1 MQVCKLPKSV
11 CLAARCK
18 IRCLPVITGG
28 FAASASDWPRHG
40 LPFAEF
46 LPRGAQRIIGL
57 GWIGVDLFFVL
68 SGYLIGSQL
77 LRPYAQG
84 KTVRPATFYRRRLY
98 RILPAY
104 LVVLL
109 LYLLVPVWREAPGL
123 APAWQFFT
131 FTWNLVVGWQHPAF
145 SHVWSLCIE
154 EHFYLLL
161 PLLVLWLMHKPSLR
175 KAGTLIGVVVAAG
188 FLART
193 FIFFHE
199 LRPLRAES
207 YTFAAKYLQS
217 VYWPTYTRLDGLVVG
232 VALASIKLFRPHWW
246 HIAMKRGHAL
256 LFGGVACLGAAA
268 WLFADVFSAPGRTFA
283 AVVAGFPL
291 LALGFGLC
299 LLSSVSDN
307 GFLAK
312 VRLPGAKVTA
322 MLAYSLYLTHKEIIH
337 LDRLYLPRVTARG
350 AWTAL
355 PFVVVTCFIAA
366 SLLYFAAER
375 PFLLLRDSS
384 ERKRLRKVEQL
395 ALARPLPSVLYPV
408 SSREADP
415 LRAEARSGQQGIN
428 DLPARLKVVP

>member
-1 MQVCKLPKSV
+1 MNRATLGHPCTCTSRLIPGHASLPSAPEISMFSRPAQDRTYSRYYGLDSLRA
-11 CLAARCK
+11 LA
-18 IRCLPVITGG
+18 I
-28 FAASASDWPRHG
+28 G
-40 LPFAEF
+40 LVMLLHLQEF
-46 LPRGAQRIIGL
+46 LPRGAQRMTGL

-84 KTVRPATFYRRRLY
+84 KTVRPAAFYRRRFY

-109 LYLLVPVWREAPGL
+109 LYLLVPVWREAPKL

-131 FTWNLVVGWQHPAF
+131 FTWNLVVGWGHPAF

-161 PLLVLWLMHKPSLR
+161 PLLVLWLMRKPSLR
-175 KAGTLIGVVVAAG
+175 KAGVLIGVIVAAG
-188 FLART
+188 ILART
-193 FIFFHE
+193 LIFFDE
-199 LRPLRAES
+199 LHPLMAVGYAS
-207 YTFAAKYLQS
+207 TAIYLQGI
-217 VYWPTYTRLDGLVVG
+217 YWPTYTRLDGLVVG
-232 VALASIKLFRPHWW
+232 VALASIKLFRPQWW

-256 LFGGVACLGAAA
+256 LLGGVACLGAAV
-268 WLFADVFSAPGRTFA
+268 WLFADIFSSPGRTVA
-283 AVVAGFPL
+283 AVAAGFPL

-337 LDRLYLPRVTARG
+337 LDRLYLPHVTARG
-350 AWTAL
+350 TWTAL
-355 PFVVVTCFIAA
+355 PFLVVTCFMAA
-366 SLLYFAAER
+366 SLLYFAVER

-384 ERKRLRKVEQL
+384 ERKRVRKLEQL
-395 ALARPLPSVLYPV
+395 AVARP
-408 SSREADP
+408 A
-415 LRAEARSGQQGIN
+415 A
-428 DLPARLKVVP
+428 